1 MDPDIVLVCCGGG
14 ALLAGVSS
22 GLKLVN
28 CKALVYGIEP
38 ETASTMYQS
47 FEKNSPAI
55 DHSSKSI
62 AGGLAPPLAGKSA
75 YYHCREHVNGII
87 LISDDEIVQTC
98 RILFEK
104 GLKVEPS
111 GCAAMAALLFNK
123 VPNVDTRCSGDMQR
137 TKKIVVVVS
146 GGNISAEELF
156 HLFSQ

>member
-1 MDPDIVLVCCGGG
+1 VDPDIVLVCCGGG

-75 YYHCREHVNGII
+75 YYHCREHVFRGYAENKENCG
-87 LISDDEIVQTC
+87 
-98 RILFEK
+98 
-104 GLKVEPS
+104 S
-111 GCAAMAALLFNK
+111 G
-123 VPNVDTRCSGDMQR
+123 VGWQY
-137 TKKIVVVVS
+137 
-146 GGNISAEELF
+146 
-156 HLFSQ
+156 FS